1 MKRNITKDFIIVVF
15 VVVLGKALGFARELV
30 VSYLYGSSAITDAFY
45 YVNGLITAVLAIVTM
60 GLGKAFT
67 PTYIDLSLKESK
79 QSAATFTNK
88 ILTILLGIGLILA
101 VIITAFPK
109 TCIDFLAPGLDE
121 KTAALSADMIRIM
134 ICSLPIHIAF
144 SIRKCILNS
153 NHKYIITEASGI
165 PYSISITLIS
175 FMLVRNVGDMAL
187 PIAALTG
194 VVSQLIFT
202 FIFSRKDYLYRPDFR
217 ILKDKHVT
225 NYFKL
230 LIPIFVCAVME
241 ETNGLIRKTLAG
253 EIATGAIAN
262 LSYCMNLTA
271 LVNGI
276 AITSLSTVFFPNL
289 IRDYSENNIE
299 GFQKNMDKCLSM
311 TSVFVIPIVAF
322 LAVFSKNVVRIVYE
336 RGEFLPADTEI
347 VASLFSIYIIGTIVY
362 AYRYIIRS
370 AFYATKNVNT
380 PVVNEIVYLLIC
392 IACNV
397 FQVRV
402 LHLDLD
408 ALGIAWV
415 ISIAITTPFLFVSFK
430 KKYFPVF
437 TKSMTL
443 ETLKASVCAIIAVLA
458 AVYLNSW
465 IQALNM
471 YLSMIVLLLAF
482 VAAYVVLMYIC
493 RSTTLKD
500 ILQSFFRAKQ

>member
-299 GFQKNMDKCLSM
+299 GFQKNMD
-311 TSVFVIPIVAF
+311 
-322 LAVFSKNVVRIVYE
+322 
-336 RGEFLPADTEI
+336 
-347 VASLFSIYIIGTIVY
+347 
-362 AYRYIIRS
+362 
-370 AFYATKNVNT
+370 
-380 PVVNEIVYLLIC
+380 
-392 IACNV
+392 
-397 FQVRV
+397 
-402 LHLDLD
+402 
-408 ALGIAWV
+408 
-415 ISIAITTPFLFVSFK
+415 
-430 KKYFPVF
+430 
-437 TKSMTL
+437 
-443 ETLKASVCAIIAVLA
+443 
-458 AVYLNSW
+458 
-465 IQALNM
+465 
-471 YLSMIVLLLAF
+471 
-482 VAAYVVLMYIC
+482 
-493 RSTTLKD
+493 
-500 ILQSFFRAKQ
+500 